1 MAKGKFWSEFK
12 DFAMKGNVIDL
23 AVGVVVGGA
32 FGKIVTSLVNDVIMP
47 CVGVLIGGFD
57 FINLKIV
64 LHKAVMEGSEVVKPA
79 VTLNYGN
86 FIQETVNFLIIAFS
100 IFLAIKGLAKLQ
112 RKKKEAPA
120 TPATP
125 APKPDDVV
133 LLGEI
138 RDLLKNQK

>member
-23 AVGVVVGGA
+23 AVGVIVGGA
-32 FGKIVTSLVNDVIMP
+32 FGKIVTSLVNDVI
-47 CVGVLIGGFD
+47 IGGFD
-57 FINLKIV
+57 FTNLKIV
-64 LHKAVMEGSEVVKPA
+64 LHKAVMEGSEEIKPA

-112 RKKKEAPA
+112 RKKEEAPA
-120 TPATP
+120 TPAAP

-133 LLGEI
+133 LLEEI